1 MITETRKIVKYR
13 CNELWAEY
21 CGRKQPGCTGL
32 WYYASMENN
41 EQHTGL
47 SEREA
52 LERDTDVGFFVAG
65 GPGGQHRNKVET
77 GVRLLHRP
85 TGIVVTA
92 SERRSQAANR
102 EAAFERLAERLAALQ
117 VRRKPRHA
125 TRPTAASR
133 VRRAEAKRQRSLTKQ
148 GRRPVREE

>member
-1 MITETRKIVKYR
+1 
-13 CNELWAEY
+13 
-21 CGRKQPGCTGL
+21 
-32 WYYASMENN
+32 MENN
-41 EQHTGL
+41 EQHTEL

-125 TRPTAASR
+125 TRPTVASR